1 LTEAARKKKH
11 AKYMKGYRLRN
22 LDKFKKMEKDRARQR
37 RNDGYRDDPKKV
49 KSRNDLRDKD
59 GLRKGNRERREEI
72 LKELVE
78 AYGGKC
84 QCCGED
90 TLLFMTIDHI
100 FNDGAN
106 HRRKLGIPGKS
117 GIHIYRELK
126 RLGYPKDRY
135 RLLCFNCNCGRARNG
150 GTCPHKERSQS

>member
-1 LTEAARKKKH
+1 MRD
-11 AKYMKGYRLRN
+11 YRQRN
-22 LDKFKKMEKDRARQR
+22 LEKFKKVERDRARQR
-37 RNDGYRDDPKKV
+37 RADGYRDDPKKV
-49 KSRNDLRDKD
+49 KARNDKRDKQE
-59 GLRKGNRERREEI
+59 LQEGNRKRRLEI
-72 LKELVE
+72 LKEIVE

-90 TLLFMTIDHI
+90 TLMFMTIDHI
-100 FNDGAN
+100 FNDGAK
-106 HRRKLGIPGKS
+106 HRKRLGFPSKA

-150 GTCPHKERSQS
+150 GTCPHQERP